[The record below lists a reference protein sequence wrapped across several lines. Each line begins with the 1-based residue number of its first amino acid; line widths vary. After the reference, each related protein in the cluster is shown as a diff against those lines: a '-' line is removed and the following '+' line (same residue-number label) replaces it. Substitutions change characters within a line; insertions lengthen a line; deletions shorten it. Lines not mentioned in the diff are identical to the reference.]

1 MSNKEYEYMLNL
13 PLFVHLQPLH
23 FVLVHAG
30 LLPSDPS
37 LPLTSRRQPL
47 SKRPSKSFSDDDEID
62 PTGGETIEIESLRT
76 VQELRVINNIPQNR
90 DPFTPLNMRTL
101 VKKHQWVVSRGKK
114 GRRWSEI
121 WNEVMEL
128 CKGFELTVSE
138 GDAEGEAEGWIES
151 GLVDWGTSEKEGGKA
166 DDGVETLKKKGVK
179 LPCVP
184 TTVLYGHAAGWGLDL
199 KPWSKGLDTGCVST
213 YSNRSLCSTSDAPTG
228 VRTPIDSTCTRNTF
242 RPHGRYRFASECRSR
257 CGGRR
262 HCYGYRSG
270 RQRYASKVQGEA
282 CQH

>member
-47 SKRPSKSFSDDDEID
+47 SKRPSKSFSDSDETD
-62 PTGGETIEIESLRT
+62 QADGKEVDIESLRT
-76 VQELRVINNIPQNR
+76 AQELLVMNEIPQNR

-101 VKKHQWVVSRGKK
+101 VKKHKWVVSRKK
-114 GRRWSEI
+114 SGRRWSEI
-121 WNEVMEL
+121 WNEVMHL
-128 CKGFELTVSE
+128 CKGFEL
-138 GDAEGEAEGWIES
+138 DGETGETEEN
-151 GLVDWGTSEKEGGKA
+151 GLVDWGTSSKDGGRV
-166 DDGVETLKKKGVK
+166 DDGVESLKKKGIK

-199 KPWSKGLDTGCVST
+199 KPWSKGLDTGCVSIILVVVCLLMLT
-213 YSNRSLCSTSDAPTG
+213 RS
-228 VRTPIDSTCTRNTF
+228 
-242 RPHGRYRFASECRSR
+242 
-257 CGGRR
+257 
-262 HCYGYRSG
+262 
-270 RQRYASKVQGEA
+270 
-282 CQH
+282 

>member
-1 MSNKEYEYMLNL
+1 MLNL

-47 SKRPSKSFSDDDEID
+47 SKRPSKIFSDNDEID
-62 PTGGETIEIESLRT
+62 QAGGKKVDIESLRT
-76 VQELRVINNIPQNR
+76 TQELRVINEIPQNR

-101 VKKHQWVVSRGKK
+101 VKKHQWVVSRGKS

-121 WNEVMEL
+121 WNEVMHL
-128 CKGFELTVSE
+128 CKGFELTA
-138 GDAEGEAEGWIES
+138 GDGGGENEGWVES
-151 GLVDWGTSEKEGGKA
+151 GLVDWGKSSKEGGRV
-166 DDGVETLKKKGVK
+166 DDGVESLKKKGIK

-199 KPWSKGLDTGCVST
+199 KPWTKGLDTGCVST
-213 YSNRSLCSTSDAPTG
+213 ISS
-228 VRTPIDSTCTRNTF
+228 
-242 RPHGRYRFASECRSR
+242 
-257 CGGRR
+257 
-262 HCYGYRSG
+262 
-270 RQRYASKVQGEA
+270 
-282 CQH
+282 

>member
-1 MSNKEYEYMLNL
+1 MLNL

-47 SKRPSKSFSDDDEID
+47 SKRPSKSFSEVDELD
-62 PTGGETIEIESLRT
+62 QLDGEKLDIESLRT
-76 VQELRVINNIPQNR
+76 MQELRVINDIPQNR

-101 VKKHQWVVSRGKK
+101 VKKHKWTVSRGKS

-121 WNEVMEL
+121 WNEVMLL
-128 CKGFELTVSE
+128 CKGFDETVGDE
-138 GDAEGEAEGWIES
+138 GGEKGEIEGWVES
-151 GLVDWGTSEKEGGKA
+151 GLVDWGTSSKEGGRVDSEA
-166 DDGVETLKKKGVK
+166 ESLKKKGLK

-199 KPWSKGLDTGCVST
+199 KPWSKGLDTGCVSIILVAVCLLVLT
-213 YSNRSLCSTSDAPTG
+213 RS
-228 VRTPIDSTCTRNTF
+228 
-242 RPHGRYRFASECRSR
+242 
-257 CGGRR
+257 
-262 HCYGYRSG
+262 
-270 RQRYASKVQGEA
+270 
-282 CQH
+282 

>member
-1 MSNKEYEYMLNL
+1 MLNL

-47 SKRPSKSFSDDDEID
+47 SKRPSKSFSEIDEID
-62 PTGGETIEIESLRT
+62 GLDEKVDIESLRT
-76 VQELRVINNIPQNR
+76 KQELRVINDIPQNR

-101 VKKHQWVVSRGKK
+101 VKKHKWTVSRGKS

-121 WNEVMEL
+121 WNEVMLL
-128 CKGFELTVSE
+128 CKGFEETA
-138 GDAEGEAEGWIES
+138 GEGEIEGGVES
-151 GLVDWGTSEKEGGKA
+151 GLVDWGTSSKEGGRV
-166 DDGVETLKKKGVK
+166 DDGAESLKKKGLK

-213 YSNRSLCSTSDAPTG
+213 LLVAYLPVLTRS
-228 VRTPIDSTCTRNTF
+228 
-242 RPHGRYRFASECRSR
+242 
-257 CGGRR
+257 
-262 HCYGYRSG
+262 
-270 RQRYASKVQGEA
+270 
-282 CQH
+282 

>member
-1 MSNKEYEYMLNL
+1 MLNL

-47 SKRPSKSFSDDDEID
+47 SKRPSKSFSDDDDETD
-62 PTGGETIEIESLRT
+62 PTGGETVEIESLRT

-101 VKKHQWVVSRGKK
+101 VKKHQWVVSRGKQ

-128 CKGFELTVSE
+128 CKGFELTVDE
-138 GDAEGEAEGWIES
+138 GDAEKGEAKGWIES
-151 GLVDWGTSEKEGGKA
+151 GLVDWGTSDKEGGMV
-166 DDGVETLKKKGVK
+166 DDGVESLKKKGVK

-213 YSNRSLCSTSDAPTG
+213 YSHFSLYSMTDRLIG
-228 VRTPIDSTCTRNTF
+228 IRTPVDSTCARTAF
-242 RPHGRYRFASECRSR
+242 RPHGRHRFASERGPR
-257 CGGRR
+257 CGGRH
-262 HCYGYRSG
+262 HCHGYCGR
-270 RQRYASKVQGEA
+270 RQRYADKVQGEA